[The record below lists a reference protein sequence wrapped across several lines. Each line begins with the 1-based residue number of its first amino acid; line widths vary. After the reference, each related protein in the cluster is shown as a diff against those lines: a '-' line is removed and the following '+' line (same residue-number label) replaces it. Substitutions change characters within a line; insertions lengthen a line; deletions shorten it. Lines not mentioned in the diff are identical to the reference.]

1 MAYRY
6 KLSELAKKASAKEAS
21 KELGIPERKFKV
33 GQITYSDDGQRK
45 SEITNIDP
53 VTGQVSWKIT
63 QLPGFEKLYDEMDD
77 LVDVSKRVYVKTK
90 DDPKFREFYESAR
103 KLRNAIRTHLRN
115 EYPDQYKR
123 ITRIGEMYS
132 KGILDLDKE
141 EKVKEGTCGYGE
153 DGVVGDTPAGPDLM
167 KEFVGGK
174 LEKRSD
180 ELFKQLVPA
189 SGAAETV
196 EGELI
201 RAINRLLYRFYNDGD
216 YFYKGYGAETAGP
229 AHSFLVNSDQIPFD
243 LQSTLKMTF
252 NKAIDAPE
260 EGYERLI
267 KFALEKILDH
277 VEATPIDEYT
287 PLKKE
292 MFDFESEF
300 EDDEYDE
307 EDDYDFYEDDEYEED
322 EEYYEDGIEEVSMT
336 GGGAASQATF
346 TPGIGGQYA
355 TPYAFRLK
363 GQKPNDKAYK
373 ELGYKPVNEKELT
386 KSEINKLK
394 KVSSQLKKS
403 VKAHDKQAKVID
415 KAITKEAYGDGADLG
430 PGPKASEDGV
440 NDNYYVKAFKYK
452 LVPKKIKGSGLEVN
466 KLF

>member
-1 MAYRY
+1 MAKLKY
-6 KLSELAKKASAKEAS
+6 KLTEMSKTASFKDAE
-21 KELGIPERKFKV
+21 KELDKPRRGFEV
-33 GQITYSDDGQRK
+33 GQVTYSDDGT
-45 SEITNIDP
+45 STSTVTDIDP
-53 VTGQVSWKIT
+53 VTGTVSWKVT
-63 QLPGFEKLYDEMDD
+63 QLPGFDKLYDELTD
-77 LVDVSKRVYVKTK
+77 LVTTAKGTYIKTK
-90 DDPKFREFYESAR
+90 DDKKFRDFYDEIR
-103 KLRNAIRTHLRN
+103 VIRNKVRTHLRN
-115 EYPDQYKR
+115 EYPEQYKR
-123 ITRIGEMYS
+123 ITRIGE
-132 KGILDLDKE
+132 
-141 EKVKEGTCGYGE
+141 GTCGYGE
-153 DGVVGDTPAGPDLM
+153 DGKIGKKPAGPNLM
-167 KEFVGGK
+167 KEFVGGE

-180 ELFKQLVPA
+180 VLFKQLVPS

-201 RAINRLLYRFYNDGD
+201 RAINRLIYRFYNDGD

-229 AHSFLVNSDQIPFD
+229 AHSFLVNSNQIPFD
-243 LQSTLKMTF
+243 LQSTLTSTF

-300 EDDEYDE
+300 EDEE
-307 EDDYDFYEDDEYEED
+307 EDDYDFYSDDEYEEED
-322 EEYYEDGIEEVSMT
+322 EYYEDGIEEASMT

-373 ELGYKPVNEKELT
+373 ELGYQPVKE
-386 KSEINKLK
+386 E
-394 KVSSQLKKS
+394 
-403 VKAHDKQAKVID
+403 
-415 KAITKEAYGDGADLG
+415 YGDGADLG

-440 NDNYYVKAFKYK
+440 KDNYYVKAFKYK

>member
-6 KLSELAKKASAKEAS
+6 KLSELAKKASADEAE
-21 KELGIPERKFKV
+21 KELGIPKSRFEV
-33 GQITYSDDGQRK
+33 GQVTYSDDGTSK
-45 SEITNIDP
+45 SEITDIDP
-53 VTGQVSWKIT
+53 ETGAVKWEIT
-63 QLPGFEKLYDEMDD
+63 QLPGFDLLYDEIDD
-77 LVDVSKRVYVKTK
+77 LVDISKRVYIKTK
-90 DDPKFREFYESAR
+90 DDKKFREFYDEIR
-103 KLRNAIRTHLRN
+103 KLRNSIRTHLRN

-153 DGVVGDTPAGPDLM
+153 DGVVGDKPAGPDLM
-167 KEFVGGK
+167 KEFVGGQ

-180 ELFKQLVPA
+180 VLFNQLVPS

-201 RAINRLLYRFYNDGD
+201 RAINRLIYRFYNDGD

-243 LQSTLKMTF
+243 LQSTLTSTF
-252 NKAIDAPE
+252 NKAMGADE
-260 EGYERLI
+260 DGYERLI

-300 EDDEYDE
+300 EDE
-307 EDDYDFYEDDEYEED
+307 EDDYDDYYDEYEED

-386 KSEINKLK
+386 KSEKNKLK

-403 VKAHDKQAKVID
+403 VKAHDKQAKTID
-415 KAITKEAYGDGADLG
+415 KAIRNEAYGDCADLG

>member
-6 KLSELAKKASAKEAS
+6 KLSELAKKASADEAE
-21 KELGIPERKFKV
+21 KELGIPKSRFEV
-33 GQITYSDDGQRK
+33 GQVTYSDDGTSK
-45 SEITNIDP
+45 SEITDIDP
-53 VTGQVSWKIT
+53 ETGAVKWEIT
-63 QLPGFEKLYDEMDD
+63 QLPGFDLLYDEIDD
-77 LVDVSKRVYVKTK
+77 LVDISKRVYIKTK
-90 DDPKFREFYESAR
+90 DDKKFREFYDEIR
-103 KLRNAIRTHLRN
+103 KLRNSIRTHLRN

-153 DGVVGDTPAGPDLM
+153 DGVVGDKPAGPDLM
-167 KEFVGGK
+167 KEFVGGQ

-180 ELFKQLVPA
+180 VLFNQLVPS

-201 RAINRLLYRFYNDGD
+201 RAINRLIYRFYNDGD

-243 LQSTLKMTF
+243 LQSTLTSTF
-252 NKAIDAPE
+252 NKAMGADE
-260 EGYERLI
+260 DGYERLI

-300 EDDEYDE
+300 EDE
-307 EDDYDFYEDDEYEED
+307 EDDYDDYYDEYEED

-386 KSEINKLK
+386 KSEKNKLK

-403 VKAHDKQAKVID
+403 VKAHDKQAKTID
-415 KAITKEAYGDGADLG
+415 KAIRNEAYGDGADLG

>member
-1 MAYRY
+1 MAKYKF
-6 KLSELAKKASAKEAS
+6 KLSEMSKTASPDDAE
-21 KELGIPERKFKV
+21 KELGTPKRKFQV
-33 GQITYSDDGQRK
+33 GQITYSDDGTSS

-53 VTGQVSWKIT
+53 VTGAVSWKIT

-77 LVDVSKRVYVKTK
+77 LVDVAKRVYVKTK
-90 DDPKFREFYESAR
+90 DDKKFREFYENAR
-103 KLRNAIRTHLRN
+103 KLRNSIRTHLRN

-153 DGVVGDTPAGPDLM
+153 DGKIGDKPAGPNLM
-167 KEFVGGK
+167 KEFVGGQ

-180 ELFKQLVPA
+180 ILFKQLVPS

-201 RAINRLLYRFYNDGD
+201 RAINRLIYRFYNDGD
-216 YFYKGYGAETAGP
+216 FFYKGYGAETAGP
-229 AHSFLVNSDQIPFD
+229 AHSFLVNSNQIPFD
-243 LQSTLKMTF
+243 LQSTLTSTF

-260 EGYERLI
+260 DGYERLI

-300 EDDEYDE
+300 EDDPYGEE
-307 EDDYDFYEDDEYEED
+307 EDDYYDEYEDDEYED
-322 EEYYEDGIEEVSMT
+322 EEDYMQEASMT

-386 KSEINKLK
+386 KSEKNKLK

-403 VKAHDKQAKVID
+403 VKAHDKQAKTID
-415 KAITKEAYGDGADLG
+415 KAIRNEAYGDGADLG

-440 NDNYYVKAFKYK
+440 KDNYYVKAFKFK
-452 LVPKKIKGSGLEVN
+452 LVPKKIKGSGIKVN